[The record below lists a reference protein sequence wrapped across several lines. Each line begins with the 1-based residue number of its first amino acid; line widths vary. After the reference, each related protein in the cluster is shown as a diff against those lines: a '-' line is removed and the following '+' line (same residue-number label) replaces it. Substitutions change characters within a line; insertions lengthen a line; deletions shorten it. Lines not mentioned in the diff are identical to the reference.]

1 MRQLLTLCALNLW
14 LSTLPASAIE
24 LNTLEWP
31 PYTSAGLPGQGVNI
45 ELIRQALM
53 SQGQPLKVNFMPWNR
68 AIKSAQTLSAQTG
81 YFPVYRSQGA
91 SCNYSESLGTSLL
104 VMAQRQD
111 SVLSWNSID
120 DLADYKIGVVS
131 GYNNSPEFDQKVSEG
146 KLQVEKAASDRLN
159 LLKLLYR
166 RIDFAVI
173 DSEVMAHWLENDPEL
188 RQSPTALTYH
198 PMPLAEL
205 TLHVCFVSGPEANHA
220 REVLNR
226 GLKTLQAH
234 NPQNQT
240 EDGSGSAGK

>member
-1 MRQLLTLCALNLW
+1 M
-14 LSTLPASAIE
+14 
-24 LNTLEWP
+24 
-31 PYTSAGLPGQGVNI
+31 
-45 ELIRQALM
+45 
-53 SQGQPLKVNFMPWNR
+53 
-68 AIKSAQTLSAQTG
+68 
-81 YFPVYRSQGA
+81 
-91 SCNYSESLGTSLL
+91 
-104 VMAQRQD
+104 
-111 SVLSWNSID
+111 LSWNSID

-173 DSEVMAHWLENDPEL
+173 DSEVMAYWLENDPEL

-234 NPQNQT
+234 NPQSQT